1 MIHISQL
8 NELNSFI
15 INCKAEGKK
24 IGFVPTLGALHD
36 GHMSLIRKA
45 SEKADVIICS
55 IFVNPTQFDDKEDL
69 KKYPRTI
76 TKDIEKLRAEPCDV
90 CFTPSVE
97 EVYPNGMKITK
108 SYQLGRLEHI
118 LEGETRPGHY
128 QGVCQV
134 VERLLK
140 MVQPDVLFLGQKDFQ
155 QVMIL
160 SKMIEQREIP
170 VQVEMCPIIREH
182 DGLARSSR
190 NVRLTD
196 DERLVSNQL
205 YKTLLKCKESAKK
218 IEITKLKTWAEVN
231 LNLEPLI
238 TVDYI
243 RFCDAK
249 TLEEIY
255 DFEDAEHVVL
265 LGAIFIGQIRLID
278 NLIIC

>member
-8 NELNSFI
+8 SELNSFVK
-15 INCKAEGKK
+15 NCKSKGKK
-24 IGFVPTLGALHD
+24 IGFIPTLGALHD

-45 SEKADVIICS
+45 SEKADIIICS

-69 KKYPRTI
+69 KKYPRTV

-97 EVYPNGMKITK
+97 EVYPNGVELTK
-108 SYQLGRLEHI
+108 KYQLGQLEHI

-134 VERLLK
+134 VERLLE
-140 MVQPDVLFLGQKDFQ
+140 MVQPDLLFLGQKDFQ

-160 SKMIEQREIP
+160 SKMIQQRNIP
-170 VQVEMCPIIREH
+170 VEVEMCPIIREH

-196 DERLVSNQL
+196 EERLVSNQL
-205 YKTLLKCKESAKK
+205 YKTLVKCKESSQK
-218 IEITKLKTWAEVN
+218 ISFQKLKTWAEVN

-238 TVDYI
+238 KVDYI
-243 RFCDAK
+243 RFCDTE
-249 TLEEIY
+249 TLEEVHNI
-255 DFEDAEHVVL
+255 DEANHVVL

>member
-15 INCKAEGKK
+15 NNCKSEGKK
-24 IGFVPTLGALHD
+24 IGFIPTLGALHD

-55 IFVNPTQFDDKEDL
+55 IFVNPTQFDDKSDL
-69 KKYPRTI
+69 EKYPRTI
-76 TKDIEKLRAEPCDV
+76 TKDLEKLRAEPCDV
-90 CFTPSVE
+90 CFTPSVD
-97 EVYPNGMKITK
+97 EVYPNGVTTTSK
-108 SYQLGRLEHI
+108 YELGQLEHI

-134 VERLLK
+134 VERLLE
-140 MVQPDVLFLGQKDFQ
+140 MVQPDILFLGQKDFQ

-160 SKMIEQREIP
+160 SKMIADKNIP
-170 VQVEMCPIIREH
+170 IEVEMCPIIREH

-196 DERLVSNQL
+196 EERLVSNQL
-205 YKTLLKCKESAKK
+205 YKTLIKCKENSEK
-218 IEITKLKTWAEVN
+218 ISFTKLKTWAEVN

-238 TVDYI
+238 RVDYI
-243 RFCDAK
+243 QFCDAD
-249 TLEEIY
+249 TLKEIH
-255 DFEDAEHVVL
+255 DFDDAERIVL

-278 NLIIC
+278 NVIIC